1 MKVKTYGEIT
11 FMNRLVVIG
20 SLHENVELVAEAK
33 RRGYYVIVCD
43 GYENGP
49 AKQIANKYY
58 NIDVRDVD
66 SISKICIKE
75 KANGI
80 IGSFSD
86 LVFEQ
91 ITKIAYNAGMKWY
104 ATPDMLKYY
113 RNKNEQKKLLQRI
126 GIATPKH
133 RLINMDFSE
142 NDILQFQFP
151 VLVKPTSGWGSKNIT
166 VFNTINE
173 MEDIFCFEKNRDGN
187 FEIEEYCDAFEYNCI
202 AWVTSGRINILGIAD
217 RERNPRSN
225 NSIKPLNRV
234 VYPSIHFEQ
243 LHDKVLDVLQKF
255 VNETGQK
262 SGPISMQFF
271 YKDDTIYVCEIA
283 GRILAH
289 EHELIKM
296 CGGTDITSLLLD
308 YVYHDDLYLLN
319 RIKKTEPNK
328 FACGLYFLCEQN
340 KQLTDTSITKELLKE
355 IPEKQK
361 LFFCDEGQVFDAS
374 CPYYARIYLQ
384 SNSKTS
390 LDNQTKFLFKNMCV
404 KDANNKNVIIPFVLE
419 KRR

>member
-1 MKVKTYGEIT
+1 MHK
-11 FMNRLVVIG
+11 LVVVG
-20 SLHENVELVAEAK
+20 SLHENVELVIKAK
-33 RRGYYVIVCD
+33 KRGYYVIVCD
-43 GYENGP
+43 GYKNGP
-49 AKQIANKYY
+49 AKQIADMSYD
-58 NIDVRDVD
+58 IDVKDTNA
-66 SISKICIKE
+66 ISKMCIDE
-75 KANGI
+75 NADGI

-91 ITKIAYNAGMKWY
+91 ITKIADNTGIKWY
-104 ATPDMLKYY
+104 ATPNMLKYY
-113 RNKNEQKKLLQRI
+113 RDKNEQKKLMQKL

-133 RLINMDFSE
+133 RLITNDLSE
-142 NDILQFQFP
+142 KDISEFKFP

-166 VFNTINE
+166 VFNTFDEIK
-173 MEDIFCFEKNRDGN
+173 DILNIEYNGD

-234 VYPSIHFEQ
+234 VYPSIHFEE
-243 LHDKVLDVLQKF
+243 LYNKVLDVLQRF

-271 YKDDTIYVCEIA
+271 YKNNTIYVCEIA

-289 EHELIKM
+289 EHDLIKM

-328 FACGLYFLCEQN
+328 YACGLYFLCEQS
-340 KQLTDTSITKELLKE
+340 KCLADTSIAKELLRD

-361 LFFCDEGQVFDAS
+361 LFFCDEGQIFDAS

-384 SNSKTS
+384 SNSRS
-390 LDNQTKFLFKNMCV
+390 NLDKQTTFLFKNMCV
-404 KDANNKNVIIPFVLE
+404 KDINNKNVIIPFVLE
-419 KRR
+419 RRS